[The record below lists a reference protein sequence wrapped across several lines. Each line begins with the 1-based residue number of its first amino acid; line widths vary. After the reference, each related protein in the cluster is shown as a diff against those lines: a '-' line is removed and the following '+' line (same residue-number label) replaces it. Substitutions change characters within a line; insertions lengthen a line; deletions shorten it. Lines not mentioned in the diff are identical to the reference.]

1 MGWWGLG
8 GVGWGWWF
16 FGWFLAIASGRCW
29 QRKWQTPPKILIFYH
44 CTKAHAHAVLESE
57 IKEKKITIGY
67 VYNLT
72 IRIMDFT
79 FFRTYRYVQH
89 STTLLLHGI
98 YNLQQPS
105 SLQLDLFRSVLFEQC
120 CNFGVTSFD
129 SYFQWCPSFELFVN
143 INLLVC

>member
-1 MGWWGLG
+1 MGLVVFWVVFALRLRVVWSL
-8 GVGWGWWF
+8 
-16 FGWFLAIASGRCW
+16 LAEEMA
-29 QRKWQTPPKILIFYH
+29 KPPKILIFFII
-44 CTKAHAHAVLESE
+44 TKAHAVPESE

-89 STTLLLHGI
+89 STTLLLHG

-143 INLLVC
+143 INLLVS